1 MSTPVH
7 GHLNATFVIGALVN
21 KLIWRIICY
30 FTQVCVIIPQFSWN
44 FFFNF
49 FSLSLFLGDKPFSCD
64 ICQKKFA
71 LSCNL
76 RAHLKTHEAE
86 YQTSAASLALY
97 KRALAALG
105 SPQTS
110 PVNGSA
116 PGSPED
122 LIEED
127 HEEDHEVDSN
137 HSSSPKMHSS
147 MDYSTSRLTVT
158 V

>member
-1 MSTPVH
+1 M
-7 GHLNATFVIGALVN
+7 I
-21 KLIWRIICY
+21 
-30 FTQVCVIIPQFSWN
+30 IIPQFSWN
-44 FFFNF
+44 FFFN

-137 HSSSPKMHSS
+137 HSPSPKMHSS

>member
-1 MSTPVH
+1 M
-7 GHLNATFVIGALVN
+7 
-21 KLIWRIICY
+21 
-30 FTQVCVIIPQFSWN
+30 
-44 FFFNF
+44 FFCW
-49 FSLSLFLGDKPFSCD
+49 FLGDKPFSCD

-105 SPQTS
+105 GSPPLGGSPQSSS
-110 PVNGSA
+110 PPLGIPSGGS
-116 PGSPED
+116 PGSPEE

-127 HEEDHEVDSN
+127 HEEDNEEDSN
-137 HSSSPKMHSS
+137 HSSSPKIHSS
-147 MDYSTSRLTVT
+147 MDYPTSRLTVT

>member
-1 MSTPVH
+1 M
-7 GHLNATFVIGALVN
+7 
-21 KLIWRIICY
+21 
-30 FTQVCVIIPQFSWN
+30 N
-44 FFFNF
+44 FFWKYF
-49 FSLSLFLGDKPFSCD
+49 FLLGDKPFSCD

-110 PVNGSA
+110 PVNGS
-116 PGSPED
+116 PGSPEE

-127 HEEDHEVDSN
+127 HEEDNEVDSN